1 MYEYFVVYN
10 TEDVKGNVIIELE
23 NKIRPDDIRL
33 LEEDIA
39 KRLNVKEVVIT
50 NFILFE

>member
-1 MYEYFVVYN
+1 MYEYFVLYE
-10 TEDVKGNVIIELE
+10 TEDTKGNVIIELE
-23 NKIRPDDIRL
+23 NKIKPDDIRV

-39 KRLNVKEVVIT
+39 KRLNVKEVVIS